1 MTVVGNDNDNNAQ
14 ESQNPN
20 GTVSVQSGK
29 NNNGNNSHGE
39 NLPQTGEAG
48 ASALIGL
55 GVILIVGS
63 TIAFYIK
70 QR

>member
-1 MTVVGNDNDNNAQ
+1 MNRDVQVAQSSNNVENNQLTA
-14 ESQNPN
+14 N
-20 GTVSVQSGK
+20 GQSGK
-29 NNNGNNSHGE
+29 NSNGNNDHGE

-48 ASALIGL
+48 ASALIAL

-63 TIAFYIK
+63 TIVFYIK